1 MSGVGSQWK
10 DSGLESEGR
19 GREGTV
25 SGRESGLFVLKM
37 LSVELNIDDSR

>member
-1 MSGVGSQWK
+1 MVRDQGSVV
-10 DSGLESEGR
+10 R

>member
-1 MSGVGSQWK
+1 MAEGTVVRDQGSVV
-10 DSGLESEGR
+10 R